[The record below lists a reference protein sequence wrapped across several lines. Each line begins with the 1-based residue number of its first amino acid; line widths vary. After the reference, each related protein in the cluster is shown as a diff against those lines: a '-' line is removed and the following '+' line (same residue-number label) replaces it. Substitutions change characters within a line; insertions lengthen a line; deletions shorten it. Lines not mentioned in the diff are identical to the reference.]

1 MRFDNKFLSL
11 SALKRI
17 DSEEKNIKVRE
28 HVTWHA
34 RKSENY
40 SKLDYIEKNGKNY
53 SDIRVTVD
61 TYEDYGLMNLIYFM
75 LGDNFNYQDIV
86 NLFEKY
92 PWLKVLNNNIYH
104 KYIFKNR
111 HEELTEAVK
120 LLELN
125 GMTAAKK
132 IIEENI

>member
-1 MRFDNKFLSL
+1 
-11 SALKRI
+11 
-17 DSEEKNIKVRE
+17 
-28 HVTWHA
+28 
-34 RKSENY
+34 
-40 SKLDYIEKNGKNY
+40 
-53 SDIRVTVD
+53 
-61 TYEDYGLMNLIYFM
+61 MNLIYFM